1 MKNFILVA
9 LCALCI
15 NANAEAQVQV
25 VNAVP
30 AGLSITRFILDLTDK
45 DRLENT
51 DPLIVKAS
59 GTGNTCEQALTAA
72 KRNALEAVNGTWV
85 HSVERSK
92 DGKYDEEIVQY
103 SGGVV
108 KSYKY
113 LRDDCTFVII
123 EAEVMKRSNR
133 VQLEAADI
141 KKNQIVHLQ
150 GIKESRDRKAQAVSK
165 LDNRRQAIYFKTE
178 KMSMEM
184 TTDDYVDVSINGEF
198 NFQDK
203 WRADYKD
210 VREMFGWFNL
220 PSFAADAEVLVTAL
234 DSNGKKVFT
243 RTIQR
248 TFRAG
253 GEWNMWYIKKWG
265 AERVVDVRIHEKDP
279 VKLNIRVPYNQM
291 VQVKSFVVEV
301 I

>member
-1 MKNFILVA
+1 MNKFFLIA
-9 LCALCI
+9 LCTLSL
-15 NANAEAQVQV
+15 NANSQAQVQAV
-25 VNAVP
+25 SVVP
-30 AGLSITRFILDLTDK
+30 AGLSITRFLLDLTDK

-51 DPLIVKAS
+51 DPVIVKAS

-72 KRNALEAVNGTWV
+72 KRHALEAVNGTWV

-92 DGKYDEEIVQY
+92 NGNYDEDIVQY

-113 LRDDCTFVII
+113 LKDECTFVII

-133 VQLEAADI
+133 VQMESTDI
-141 KKNQIVHLQ
+141 SKNQIVHLQ
-150 GIKESRDRKAQAVSK
+150 GIKESKDRKAQAVAK
-165 LDNRRQAIYFKTE
+165 LDDRRKAIYFKTE
-178 KMSMEM
+178 KLSMEM

-220 PSFAADAEVLVTAL
+220 PSFAADAEVLVTGL
-234 DSNGKKVFT
+234 DSDGKKVFT
-243 RTIQR
+243 KTINR
-248 TFRAG
+248 SWRAG
-253 GEWNMWYIKKWG
+253 GEWNMWYIKNWG
-265 AERVVDVRIHEKDP
+265 VERTVELRIHEKDP
-279 VKLNIRVPYNQM
+279 VKLKMRVPYNQM

>member
-1 MKNFILVA
+1 MKKILLTA
-9 LCALCI
+9 LCALSL
-15 NANAEAQVQV
+15 NANAQVQV
-25 VNAVP
+25 ISAVP
-30 AGLSITRFILDLTDK
+30 AGLSITRFLLDLTDK
-45 DRLENT
+45 DRVENS
-51 DPLIVKAS
+51 DPVLVKAS

-72 KRNALEAVNGTWV
+72 KRNALEAVSGSWI

-92 DGKYDEEIVQY
+92 DGKYEEDIVQY

-113 LRDDCTFVII
+113 LKDECTFVII

-133 VQLEAADI
+133 VQMESTDVT
-141 KKNQIVHLQ
+141 KNQIVHLQ
-150 GIKESRDRKAQAVSK
+150 GIKESQDRKAKAVSK
-165 LDNRRQAIYFKTE
+165 LDNRREAIYFKTE
-178 KMSMEM
+178 NLSMQMVE
-184 TTDDYVDVSINGEF
+184 DNAVDVVIKGEF
-198 NFQDK
+198 NYKDK

-220 PSFAADAEVLVTAL
+220 PSFADDAEVLVTAV
-234 DSNGKKVFT
+234 DADGKKLFT

-253 GEWNMWYIKKWG
+253 GEWNMWYIKSWG
-265 AERVVDVRIHEKDP
+265 ATRTVDLRIHEKDS
-279 VKLNIRVPYNQM
+279 VKLSLRVPYNQM
-291 VQVKSFVVEV
+291 VQVKSFMVEV

>member
-1 MKNFILVA
+1 MNKFLLTA
-9 LCALCI
+9 LCALSL
-15 NANAEAQVQV
+15 NANAQVQV
-25 VNAVP
+25 ASAVP

-51 DPLIVKAS
+51 DPVIVKAS
-59 GTGNTCEQALTAA
+59 GTGDTCEQALTSA
-72 KRNALEAVNGTWV
+72 KRRALEAVNGTWV

-92 DGKYDEEIVQY
+92 DGNYEEDIVQY

-113 LRDDCTFVII
+113 LKDECTFVII

-133 VQLEAADI
+133 VQMETTDVT
-141 KKNQIVHLQ
+141 KNQIVHLQ
-150 GIKESRDRKAQAVSK
+150 GIKESRDRKAQAVAK
-165 LDNRRQAIYFKTE
+165 LDDRRKAIYFKTE
-178 KMSMEM
+178 KLSMEM
-184 TTDDYVDVSINGEF
+184 VTDDYVDVSINGEF
-198 NFQDK
+198 NYQDK

-243 RTIQR
+243 KNISRSW
-248 TFRAG
+248 RAG
-253 GEWNMWYIKKWG
+253 GEWNMWYIKNWG
-265 AERVVDVRIHEKDP
+265 VERTVELRIHEKDP
-279 VKLNIRVPYNQM
+279 VKLKMRVPYNQM

>member
-1 MKNFILVA
+1 MNKFLLTA
-9 LCALCI
+9 LCALSL
-15 NANAEAQVQV
+15 NANAQVQV
-25 VNAVP
+25 ISAVP
-30 AGLSITRFILDLTDK
+30 AGLSITRFLLDLTDK
-45 DRLENT
+45 DRVENS
-51 DPLIVKAS
+51 DPVLVKAS

-72 KRNALEAVNGTWV
+72 KRNALEAVSGSWI

-92 DGKYDEEIVQY
+92 DGKYEEDIVQY

-113 LRDDCTFVII
+113 LKDECTFVII

-133 VQLEAADI
+133 VQMESTDI
-141 KKNQIVHLQ
+141 TKNQIVHLQ
-150 GIKESRDRKAQAVSK
+150 GIKESKDRKAQAVAK
-165 LDNRRQAIYFKTE
+165 LDDRRKAIFFKTE
-178 KMSMEM
+178 KLSMEM

-220 PSFAADAEVLVTAL
+220 PSFAADAEVLVTGL
-234 DSNGKKVFT
+234 DSDGKTVFT
-243 RTIQR
+243 KNINRSW
-248 TFRAG
+248 RAG
-253 GEWNMWYIKKWG
+253 GEWNMWYIKNWG
-265 AERVVDVRIHEKDP
+265 VERTVELRIHEKDP
-279 VKLNIRVPYNQM
+279 VKLKMRVPYNQM